1 MLAGSEENVGGRWF
15 CRRVGAS
22 RPSWWEKPELA
33 LATGVDLPALPF
45 QNFDW
50 HDLPPDHLA
59 PHNLPPDHLAPR
71 HHKQQT
77 DMMLIRIAAP
87 CPHLDLILILVNL
100 KCDPDLILI
109 LILRCDPG

>member
-87 CPHLDLILILVNL
+87 CPHLDLILILLNL
-100 KCDPDLILI
+100 KCDPD
-109 LILRCDPG
+109 

>member
-50 HDLPPDHLA
+50 HDLLPDHLT
-59 PHNLPPDHLAPR
+59 PR

-87 CPHLDLILILVNL
+87 CPHLHLILILVNL
-100 KCDPDLILI
+100 KCDPDLT
-109 LILRCDPG
+109 